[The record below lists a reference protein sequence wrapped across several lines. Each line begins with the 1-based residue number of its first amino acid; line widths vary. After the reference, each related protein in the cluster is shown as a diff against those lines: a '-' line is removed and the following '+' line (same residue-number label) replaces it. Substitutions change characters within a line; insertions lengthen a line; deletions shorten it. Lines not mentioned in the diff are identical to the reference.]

1 MKKYV
6 VVYNTSE
13 TIPIIK
19 HIISWDI
26 NETLEDLKKWYYEYF
41 TKLNGDEFKVFET
54 YSKLE
59 EFEEKLQIETE
70 EKIKK
75 RKSQKECSNEAL

>member
-1 MKKYV
+1 MRYV
-6 VVYNTSE
+6 LVYNLNSLGA
-13 TIPIIK
+13 PAR
-19 HIISWDI
+19 HIISWNI

-54 YSKLE
+54 YAKLE

-75 RKSQKECSNEAL
+75 EKIRKRMLK